1 MLCLTVNICHYG
13 EGLGEKTKD
22 QSLLEMC
29 RNENEKIEVFMQA
42 TERAIQ
48 LFESHVRQ
56 PTCRDMI
63 KRALNI
69 YCECITRH
77 IDSGAANNSSVD
89 DSGLDS
95 EMTTTTTS
103 SEANDESDTFAESM
117 WPNCLYRVVI
127 SIVRILR
134 LDFEN
139 QNNPVDIE
147 LVIYFYELLRVA
159 YHSPPPFIYYIIRL
173 FSIYRTIWTVLQLKM
188 PSI

>member
-1 MLCLTVNICHYG
+1 MKLMLCLTVNICHYG

-77 IDSGAANNSSVD
+77 IDSSVAAHQPTNDSSVD

-95 EMTTTTTS
+95 EMTTITTS
-103 SEANDESDTFAESM
+103 SQANDESFAESM

-147 LVIYFYELLRVA
+147 LVIYFYELLRVV
-159 YHSPPPFIYYIIRL
+159 Y
-173 FSIYRTIWTVLQLKM
+173 
-188 PSI
+188 